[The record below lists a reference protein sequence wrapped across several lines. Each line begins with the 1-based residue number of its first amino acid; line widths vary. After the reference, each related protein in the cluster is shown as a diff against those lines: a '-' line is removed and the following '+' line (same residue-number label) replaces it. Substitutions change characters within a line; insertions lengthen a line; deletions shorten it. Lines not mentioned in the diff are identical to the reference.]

1 MPAIAL
7 LLLLLAAL
15 SAHAAVYKCSNARGG
30 VVYQDTACEPGHEL
44 RNLDSDPATLSVVPG
59 TPMPPRAKLSP
70 ASAPKN
76 ARVQPSPAKNKG
88 GNPAERKFIQ
98 AGMSEAEV
106 VFKVGRP
113 DVEMKGRG
121 KEGRQWSY
129 MPTAGDADTLTT
141 VTFAGGKV
149 SRVERK
155 VVR

>member
-7 LLLLLAAL
+7 LLLFLAAQP
-15 SAHAAVYKCSNARGG
+15 AHAAVYKCSNAKGG

-59 TPMPPRAKLSP
+59 TPVPQARPSAVT
-70 ASAPKN
+70 APKS
-76 ARVQPSPAKNKG
+76 ARAQPGMVKSKA

-106 VFKVGRP
+106 MLKVGRP

-121 KEGRQWSY
+121 KESRQWSY

-149 SRVERK
+149 TRVERK